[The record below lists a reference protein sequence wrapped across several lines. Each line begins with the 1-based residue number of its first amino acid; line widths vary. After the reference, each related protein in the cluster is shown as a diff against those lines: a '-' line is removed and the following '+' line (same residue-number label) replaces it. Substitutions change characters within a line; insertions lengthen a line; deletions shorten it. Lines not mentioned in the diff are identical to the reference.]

1 MSEPAATVGGM
12 IDLGSIAGL
21 HDGRCAL
28 PPPRGAWPDP
38 AFGVATHA
46 DRSMV
51 MRGGSNGG
59 PS

>member
-12 IDLGSIAGL
+12 IDLGSIVGL

-38 AFGVATHA
+38 VSG
-46 DRSMV
+46 
-51 MRGGSNGG
+51 
-59 PS
+59 